1 MQWGLFSLQ
10 IPAGLFCGGT
20 RVCFFSACAR
30 AGFFSLLFSVIC
42 FLGRERHLF
51 FRGVVSLP
59 PQAPPSLP
67 ALGVRR
73 GVLHAAEFLCRSLQG
88 ASAVARAC
96 VFFACA
102 RAGFF
107 SLLFSVICFWGGRD
121 TSSSEALFLSLP
133 NPLPLFQHWGFAAA
147 FCMRLSFFA
156 DPCGERLRWHARVF
170 FSTCARAGF
179 FSLLFSVICFWGGR
193 DTSSSEALF
202 LSLPNPLPLFQ
213 HWGLAAAFCMRLSF
227 FAVHCRERLRWH
239 AHGVLLAGLR
249 GVFIAC
255 ACAAFF
261 FGILCNLFWGKR
273 RVACRSLGIVLKLPA
288 WNRCFTAL
296 RQDGMYGICRLLNFI
311 LPFKK

>member
-96 VFFACA
+96 VFFA
-102 RAGFF
+102 
-107 SLLFSVICFWGGRD
+107 
-121 TSSSEALFLSLP
+121 
-133 NPLPLFQHWGFAAA
+133 
-147 FCMRLSFFA
+147 
-156 DPCGERLRWHARVF
+156 
-170 FSTCARAGF
+170 CARAGF